1 MTILRAIPEHR
12 PKKEM
17 EPPDGGWGWMVV
29 LGVAI
34 TNMTNQSMVSVFGL
48 LYGDLIISMG
58 HGTTGAAVIMNLMSA
73 VTNLSGFL
81 IGPMIKQFSYRKAAV
96 VGGILVASG
105 VILTSGATYMWQM
118 IITYSILAGLG
129 LGLLNP
135 ATFVAVNS
143 YFSSRRGR
151 AVGLG
156 LAGTGL
162 GQMAMPQIVR
172 SLLDEYGYKGT
183 VLFLGGLAL
192 HSLVGASLFQPVEWH
207 QRPGPQ
213 SDVELAPL
221 KTTHA
226 PDDVETRTE
235 GGRAQ
240 QQQQAA
246 RRKMSLKEVAA
257 VPVVGCWSRVV
268 EVMDLDLLRDPVF
281 VNLALGL
288 AFVYTAGINFSLVFP
303 FFLQD
308 TAGLTRSQTALC
320 MSVLASADISSRLL
334 LPQIT
339 DRLKARSRTTFLVG
353 AVSLGVIRSVTA
365 EARGLYVLIAIS
377 AINGFIRGSTVVN
390 QNLALSEY
398 CSKEKVPAAL
408 GINMVAKGIGILTF
422 GPMLGWLRDA
432 TGSFPLCIHAM
443 SALIFAS
450 MTSWIVEIIIMQRRK
465 R

>member
-1 MTILRAIPEHR
+1 
-12 PKKEM
+12 
-17 EPPDGGWGWMVV
+17 
-29 LGVAI
+29 
-34 TNMTNQSMVSVFGL
+34 
-48 LYGDLIISMG
+48 
-58 HGTTGAAVIMNLMSA
+58 MNLMSA

-118 IITYSILAGLG
+118 IITYSILAAMNLYVAGLG

-192 HSLVGASLFQPVEWH
+192 HSLVRGSMINKSEICKYKIISLPYSECIT
-207 QRPGPQ
+207 G
-213 SDVELAPL
+213 
-221 KTTHA
+221 
-226 PDDVETRTE
+226 
-235 GGRAQ
+235 
-240 QQQQAA
+240 A
-246 RRKMSLKEVAA
+246 RRELFDLIWNVRAKINPVAA

-288 AFVYTAGINFSLVFP
+288 ALVYTAGINFSLVFP

-353 AVSLGVIRSVTA
+353 AVSLGVIRSGYIRTTEINNQSSIVSVTA

-422 GPMLGWLRDA
+422 GPMLGKYNVRVS
-432 TGSFPLCIHAM
+432 TVFVLC
-443 SALIFAS
+443 S
-450 MTSWIVEIIIMQRRK
+450 
-465 R
+465 